1 MKLSRIKI
9 EQVRQFRR
17 PFELADLD
25 PGLNL
30 FTGPNEAGKSTV
42 VRAIRAAFFER
53 HRSSGVDDLIPYG
66 DASASPTIEI
76 DFETGAEQ
84 YRLRKTFFQRKRFNL
99 SIGKRELD
107 GEEAEQHLAQMLGF
121 EFSSRG
127 SSKPEHW
134 GIPGL
139 LWIEQGAGQDI
150 KPSVGHATSHLRK
163 ALNQSVGEVASTQGD
178 DVARKIEAERDQLL
192 TQAGKP
198 RGVYH
203 EAITRQ
209 DALAVELRVLDE
221 QIAAY
226 RSHVDQLEQLQ
237 AADHLDQATKPSEA
251 FQKSL
256 DEAKLKLTEAQG
268 LAARLESA
276 REALKR
282 HEEHVK
288 LVQQQLKGYDDQD
301 QARNAREA
309 SLAVAVERSRVAQ
322 AALQRW
328 TIEKQTAVTA
338 YGAATQAVAAAQQ
351 ADWRNELVRRS
362 AEARSGIESVTATL
376 ATAQAEEI
384 QVAVQRMRVTENEI
398 AEGAVAQLR
407 DLHMRLRDLRIR
419 QEVGSTRVQ
428 FAITSGGVTF
438 DGELLAGED
447 ERLVS
452 SAAQIDIPNVG
463 RITVIPGENDLAQL
477 GRQEAELRAAFDLL
491 ALRNGV
497 SSLEAAEA
505 KELRR
510 KQASADLKQAERAIK
525 MLAPHGIGALKGRL
539 AEHQT
544 QLAESEKTIRELPTA
559 DGAAVKL
566 LAAAQQDHGAAR
578 AHLDGVEANFSRT
591 SAEVATALA
600 QAEAAERER
609 DAITALLTS
618 AEHLEA
624 RRMSAQQLVDARAL
638 QARQSEL
645 VKGLEAE
652 VNAARP
658 DILAQDVQRYE
669 RTVAQSL
676 RASSDRKS
684 QIALL
689 RGNLEALGAQGLEE
703 ARAELAART
712 EAAQRRC
719 QEFALRAE
727 ALKLV
732 HGLIDAKRR
741 EATQSL
747 QAPLQGRVMHYL
759 QLLFPGASL
768 EISED
773 LSPGGLR
780 RPGVGALAAFD
791 TLSFGAREQMGLIS
805 RLAYADLLKAAGRPT
820 LLILDDALVHS
831 DEARLGQM
839 KRVLFDASQRHQ
851 VLLFTCH
858 PALWH
863 DLGASSRQI
872 SARL

>member
-17 PFELADLD
+17 PFELTDLD
-25 PGLNL
+25 VGLNL

-66 DASASPTIEI
+66 DSSASPTIEI

-107 GEEAEQHLAQMLGF
+107 GEEAEQHLAQLLGF
-121 EFSSRG
+121 EFSGRG

-139 LWIEQGAGQDI
+139 LWIEQGAGQEI
-150 KPSVGHATSHLRK
+150 KPAVGHATLHLRN

-178 DVARKIEAERDQLL
+178 EVARKIESERDQLL

-198 RGVYH
+198 RGVYL
-203 EAITRQ
+203 EAITRT
-209 DALAVELRVLDE
+209 DVLAAELRVLDE
-221 QIAAY
+221 QIATY
-226 RSHVDQLEQLQ
+226 RLHVDQLEQLR
-237 AADHLDQATKPSEA
+237 AADSLDQTNKPWEA

-256 DEAKLKLTEAQG
+256 DEARQKLIEVES

-276 REALKR
+276 REVLRR
-282 HEEHVK
+282 HDEHVK

-301 QARNAREA
+301 KAREVREA
-309 SLAVAVERSRVAQ
+309 SLAVAVERNRVAQ

-328 TIEKQTAVTA
+328 TIEKKTAVTA
-338 YGAATQAVAAAQQ
+338 YEAATKAAAAAQQ
-351 ADWRNELVRRS
+351 ADWRNELLRRS
-362 AEARSGIESVTATL
+362 AEARAGIQSLAATL
-376 ATAQAEEI
+376 ANAQAEES
-384 QVAVQRMRVTENEI
+384 QLAVQRTRVTENEI
-398 AEGAVAQLR
+398 AEGTVAQLR
-407 DLHMRLRDLRIR
+407 DLNMRLRDLRIR
-419 QEVGSTRVQ
+419 REVGSTRVQ
-428 FAITSGGVTF
+428 FALTADGVTL
-438 DGELLAGED
+438 DGELLAGD
-447 ERLVS
+447 AERLVS

-463 RITVIPGENDLAQL
+463 RITVIPGENDLAQI
-477 GRQEAELRAAFDLL
+477 GREEAELRVAFDLL

-505 KELRR
+505 KEIRR
-510 KQASADLKQAERAIK
+510 KQALADLKQAERAIK
-525 MLAPHGIGALKGRL
+525 MLAPQGIAALKGRL

-544 QLAESEKTIRELPTA
+544 QLAESEKNINELPTA
-559 DGAAVKL
+559 DGIEAKPLV
-566 LAAAQQDHGAAR
+566 AAQQDQAAAR
-578 AHLDGVEANFSRT
+578 AHLDGVEASFS
-591 SAEVATALA
+591 SAGAEVASALA
-600 QAEAAERER
+600 QAAAAERER
-609 DAITALLTS
+609 NSIAVLLAS
-618 AEHLEA
+618 AEHVEA
-624 RRMSAQQLVDARAL
+624 RRLAAQQLVDARAL
-638 QARQSEL
+638 QERQGD
-645 VKGLEAE
+645 VVRGLEAE
-652 VNAARP
+652 VSAARP
-658 DILAQDVQRYE
+658 DILTQDVQRYE
-669 RTVAQSL
+669 RTVAQAL
-676 RASSDRKS
+676 RARSDRKS

-703 ARAELAART
+703 ARAELAARSQ
-712 EAAQRRC
+712 AAQRRC

-747 QAPLQGRVMHYL
+747 QAPLQGRVIHYL

-768 EISED
+768 EIAED
-773 LSPGGLR
+773 LSPSSLMRAGS
-780 RPGVGALAAFD
+780 GALAAFD

-831 DEARLGQM
+831 DDERLRQM
-839 KRVLFDASQRHQ
+839 KRILFDAAQRHQ
-851 VLLFTCH
+851 ILLFTCH

-863 DLGASSRQI
+863 DLGASPRQI
-872 SARL
+872 SAAL

>member
-25 PGLNL
+25 VGLNL

-66 DASASPTIEI
+66 DSSASPTIEI

-99 SIGKRELD
+99 SIGKREFD
-107 GEEAEQHLAQMLGF
+107 GEEAEQHLAQLLGF
-121 EFSSRG
+121 EFSGRG

-139 LWIEQGAGQDI
+139 LWIEQGAGQEI
-150 KPSVGHATSHLRK
+150 KPAVGHATLHLQN
-163 ALNQSVGEVASTQGD
+163 ALNQLVGEVASTQGD

-198 RGVYH
+198 RGVYL

-209 DALAVELRVLDE
+209 DALAGELRLLDE
-221 QIAAY
+221 QIATY
-226 RSHVDQLEQLQ
+226 RSHVDQLEQLR
-237 AADHLDQATKPSEA
+237 AADNIDQATKPWEA

-256 DEAKLKLTEAQG
+256 DDAKGKLTEAQG

-276 REALKR
+276 REALRR
-282 HEEHVK
+282 HDEHVK

-301 QARNAREA
+301 KARDVREA
-309 SLAVAVERSRVAQ
+309 ALAVAVERSRVAQ

-328 TIEKQTAVTA
+328 TLERQTAVAA
-338 YGAATQAVAAAQQ
+338 YEAATQAVAAAQQ

-362 AEARSGIESVTATL
+362 AEARAGIESLTATI
-376 ATAQAEEI
+376 ANAQAEES
-384 QVAVQRMRVTENEI
+384 QLAVQRTRVTENEI
-398 AEGAVAQLR
+398 AEGTVAQLR
-407 DLHMRLRDLRIR
+407 DLHMKLRDLRIR
-419 QEVGSTRVQ
+419 REVGSTRVQ
-428 FAITSGGVTF
+428 FAITADGVTI
-438 DGELLAGED
+438 DGELLTGET

-463 RITVIPGENDLAQL
+463 RITIVPGENDLAQL
-477 GRQEAELRAAFDLL
+477 GREEAELRAAFDLL

-497 SSLEAAEA
+497 SSLEAAES
-505 KELRR
+505 KEIRR
-510 KQASADLKQAERAIK
+510 KQALADLKQAERAIK
-525 MLAPHGIGALKGRL
+525 ISAPQGIAALKGRL
-539 AEHQT
+539 AEQQT
-544 QLAESEKTIRELPTA
+544 QLTESERTIGELPTS
-559 DGAAVKL
+559 DG
-566 LAAAQQDHGAAR
+566 LAAKPLADAQQDQNAAR
-578 AHLDGVEANFSRT
+578 AHLDGVEANFSRAG
-591 SAEVATALA
+591 AEVASALA

-609 DAITALLTS
+609 NSIAALLTS
-618 AEHLEA
+618 AEHIA
-624 RRMSAQQLVDARAL
+624 TRRMAAQQLVDARAL
-638 QARQSEL
+638 QVRQDEV
-645 VKGLEAE
+645 VKGFEAE

-669 RTVAQSL
+669 RTVAQVL

-689 RGNLEALGAQGLEE
+689 RGNLEASGAQGLEE
-703 ARAELAART
+703 ARAEVAARSQ
-712 EAAQRRC
+712 AAQRRC
-719 QEFALRAE
+719 EEIALRAE

-768 EISED
+768 EIAED
-773 LSPGGLR
+773 LSPGGLTR
-780 RPGVGALAAFD
+780 LGGGPLAAFE

-831 DEARLGQM
+831 DEGRLGQM
-839 KRVLFDASQRHQ
+839 KRVLFDAAQRHQ

-858 PALWH
+858 PALWQ
-863 DLGASSRQI
+863 DLGVSPRRI
-872 SARL
+872 SAGL